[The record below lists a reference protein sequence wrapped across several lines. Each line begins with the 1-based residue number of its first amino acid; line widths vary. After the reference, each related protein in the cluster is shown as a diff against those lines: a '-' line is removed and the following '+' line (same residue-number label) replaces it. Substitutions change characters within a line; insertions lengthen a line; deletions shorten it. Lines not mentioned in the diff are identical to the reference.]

1 MGVFMQ
7 GSWVVSLLRGSCDS
21 LYFGLTHY
29 VLFVMQECYSKEVF
43 RMWIMVILYSLRHK
57 ESAWAQIKL

>member
-7 GSWVVSLLRGSCDS
+7 ESWVVSLLKGSCDS

-29 VLFVMQECYSKEVF
+29 VLLLCRNVIQKKYSECEL
-43 RMWIMVILYSLRHK
+43 WVILYSLRHK
-57 ESAWAQIKL
+57 ESVWAQIKL